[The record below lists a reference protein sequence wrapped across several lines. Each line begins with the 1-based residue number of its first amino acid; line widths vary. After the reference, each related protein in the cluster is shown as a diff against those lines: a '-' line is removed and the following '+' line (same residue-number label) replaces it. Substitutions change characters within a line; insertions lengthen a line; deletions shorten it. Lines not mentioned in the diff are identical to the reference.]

1 VRVLDKRRGSRASRR
16 SSRRLGASESPSYDL
31 RIDPEFVD
39 LREQPDEA
47 LLAAVAGGLYL
58 KSFRDEAEREDPARW
73 CDDGNGA
80 RLIVAGTDLHE
91 PTRDIHGFVVAEL
104 YPECRCGLL
113 SYLAVESDRR
123 RDGLG
128 RKLVVRAVTALVQD
142 AAGRG
147 APLQA
152 VFAEIHDPE
161 LVESE
166 RDVMD
171 PAERVSFW
179 AKLLARKVPIPYV
192 QPELRPGLGPVKT
205 LDLISIPLGDSRDGA
220 TLPAETIRRFLH
232 ELYEGESNADLKAMV
247 AALPKKTVELSP
259 LNREAE
265 KPTLEFEDYG
275 IAFHFVSDG
284 DRPETLPQASE
295 QLASFERDL
304 LAYSYREDPPFSSRG
319 HHVPEEFRV
328 VSFESSRE
336 LRYVSEG
343 RMMTLVAD
351 SQRKHDVR
359 VRASVTTFQSGV
371 VVRHLVLTRE
381 HASKDSTLNEY
392 DVIKLIKLWEGGED
406 VEGPFAGVGVQ
417 RCLRFAGR
425 TIGELAAAVFG
436 DPDLANEQPRTG
448 TVQLIA
454 SDSKWDTIWR
464 AAKDVDD
471 FARAKPKDWDRIRPR
486 VESLGGIVQGLVDF
500 REIDIEELA
509 DVFAGVEVDED
520 GLRGLSKGTLLTI
533 GTEDRALEVG
543 LRSFGVSPYLLIPH
557 AVLLQ
562 NEEQLHRAAREAQRA
577 ESRHFVDLEAAQM
590 TMHDALDRGYLPNVF
605 HYSLERALYQEGHE
619 SRGLTYRAQELR
631 RLLGHVETTYDVK
644 LNKRRGIADDVRNG
658 LLLIVSYTSYRAA
671 FPHAPAAAVLIGLI
685 AISVLYLVWRWAP
698 PTFWARVPPSL
709 RRRR

>member
-1 VRVLDKRRGSRASRR
+1 
-16 SSRRLGASESPSYDL
+16 LGIALEL
-31 RIDPEFVD
+31 VD

-47 LLAAVAGGLYL
+47 LLAAVADGLYL
-58 KSFRDEAEREDPARW
+58 TSFPDEAEREDPARW
-73 CDDGNGA
+73 CDPTNGA
-80 RLIVAGTDLHE
+80 RLLVAGTHLNQAS
-91 PTRDIHGFVVAEL
+91 RVIHGFVVAEL
-104 YPECRCGLL
+104 YPESRCGLL
-113 SYLAVESDRR
+113 SYLAVDSDRR
-123 RDGLG
+123 RGGLG
-128 RKLVVRAVTALVQD
+128 RRLVVQAITALVRD

-161 LVESE
+161 
-166 RDVMD
+166 RIDPAHDVMD

-179 AKLLARKVPIPYV
+179 AKLLARKVPVPYV

-220 TLPAETIRRFLH
+220 TLPASTIQAFLE
-232 ELYEGESNADLKAMV
+232 ELYEGGSNRDLEKML
-247 AALPKKTVELSP
+247 AALPAGAVDLSP
-259 LNREAE
+259 LNRDDEE
-265 KPTLEFEDYG
+265 PVLEFERYG
-275 IAFHFVSDG
+275 IAFHFVSRG
-284 DRPETLPQASE
+284 ARPETLPPASE

-319 HHVPEEFRV
+319 HHVPTEFRV
-328 VSFESSRE
+328 VSFQNSRE

-343 RMMTLVAD
+343 RTMTLVAD
-351 SQRKHDVR
+351 SERKRHMR
-359 VRASVTTFQSGV
+359 VRASMTTFQSGV
-371 VVRHLVLTRE
+371 VVRHLVLTPAPAP
-381 HASKDSTLNEY
+381 HDSTLTEY

-406 VEGPFAGVGVQ
+406 VEGPFAGMGVQ
-417 RCLRFAGR
+417 RCMRFAGR

-454 SDSKWDTIWR
+454 SNAKWDTLWR
-464 AAKDVDD
+464 AAQDVTE
-471 FARAKPKDWDRIRPR
+471 FSRAKPKDWERVRPH
-486 VESLGGIVQGLVDF
+486 VESVAGIVQGLVDF
-500 REIDIEELA
+500 REIDVDELA

-520 GLRGLSKGTLLTI
+520 GLSGLSKGTLLTI

-577 ESRHFVDLEAAQM
+577 QSRHFVDLEAAQIA
-590 TMHDALDRGYLPNVF
+590 MHDALDRSYLPNVF
-605 HYSLERALYQEGHE
+605 HYSSERALHDQGHE
-619 SRGLTYRAQELR
+619 SRGLTFRAHELR
-631 RLLGHVETTYDVK
+631 QLLGNVETTYDVK

-658 LLLIVSYTSYRAA
+658 LLLVVSYTSYRAA
-671 FPHAPAAAVLIGLI
+671 FPHAPAAAVLVGLI

-698 PTFWARVPPSL
+698 PTFWRGV
-709 RRRR
+709 RR